1 MKKMKAFTSALIII
15 MVVFSSIYTAF
26 AAVYIEDWGFRF
38 EKINN
43 GSAYEIN
50 KYIGN
55 DSVVNIPDNYNGFP
69 ITSVGEYAFID
80 TSITSVTLGKNV
92 TEVKNGA
99 FINVT
104 TLTSAVLNDT
114 LTDIG
119 SLAFA
124 GCTGLT
130 ELTIP
135 ASVST
140 IADDAFTNCDDLVIK
155 CYTDSYA
162 HQFAEEKGIDYV
174 LLDAVVPT
182 EPPTVP
188 PTTPAT
194 EPPTEPR
201 KYMLGDADMDG
212 IITIID
218 ATVIQRVLARYTV
231 SVFDEKAAS
240 VTGEE
245 LNIVDATLI
254 QRHLADIPIPYA
266 VGEWFTY
273 DE

>member
-1 MKKMKAFTSALIII
+1 MKKIKMILSALMVIL
-15 MVVFSSIYTAF
+15 VVFTSIYTVF

-38 EKINN
+38 EKVNN
-43 GSAYEIN
+43 GSAYEVN

-55 DSVVNIPDNYNGFP
+55 DSVVNIPDNYNGFQ
-69 ITSVGEYAFID
+69 IISVGEYAFVD
-80 TSITSVTLGKNV
+80 TSISSVTLGKNV

-162 HQFAEEKGIDYV
+162 HTYAVENDIDFVLIDAENPT
-174 LLDAVVPT
+174 DAPT
-182 EPPTVP
+182 DE
-188 PTTPAT
+188 PTTAPIT
-194 EPPTEPR
+194 SYVR
-201 KYMLGDADMDG
+201 GDADHDG
-212 IITIID
+212 KVTIID
-218 ATVIQRVLARYTV
+218 ATKIQRFLAKLVDDPDGYIRLAGDVDGDGLNIIDATRIQRYLARIDNPYNISELV
-231 SVFDEKAAS
+231 KVDE
-240 VTGEE
+240 
-245 LNIVDATLI
+245 
-254 QRHLADIPIPYA
+254 
-266 VGEWFTY
+266 
-273 DE
+273 